1 MYTRFRTKLQE
12 REEGFTLIELLVVII
27 IIGILAAI
35 AIPVFLNQREKAW
48 QKSVDSDARNAIVPL
63 ETNFGDANTYATD
76 ISANMVASKDNSVT
90 IYGTATTYCVVAVG
104 NGKTAYVTNSSGGVL
119 ELATAA
125 NVAAALVLAKAA
137 DGGECD
143 AAQTSQKVG

>member
-1 MYTRFRTKLQE
+1 MYTRFRTKLSE

-48 QKSVDSDARNAIVPL
+48 QKAVDSDARNAVVPL
-63 ETNFGDANTYATD
+63 ETNFGDNNTYATD
-76 ISANMVASKDNSVT
+76 ISANLVASKDNTVT
-90 IYGTATTYCVVAVG
+90 IYGTATTYCVVTVG
-104 NGKTAYVTNSSGGVL
+104 NQKAGFATNSSGGVK

-125 NVAAALVLAKAA
+125 DVAAALVLAKAA
-137 DGGECD
+137 DSGECD
-143 AAQTSQKVG
+143 AGQTAQKVG